1 MYYEEQLINGV
12 LMFRNKPDGDWRQC
26 SIQKMGQRIQE
37 MRGTLAYIAEKTE
50 GTEVSDMAKSHL

>member
-1 MYYEEQLINGV
+1 
-12 LMFRNKPDGDWRQC
+12 MFRNKPDGDWRQC